1 MTTSNKPGVLF
12 WVIAVI
18 ALIWNIMGVMAY
30 LAQAF
35 MTDEAKALL
44 PEAEQAM
51 YSDIPAWVT
60 AAFAF
65 AVFGGFLGS
74 LALLLRKKWATSLF
88 LVSLLGIFVQQIYTF
103 FVSDIMTDAR
113 AADMVM
119 PLMIVV
125 VGIFLFYYSKGAA
138 KSGLLK

>member
-1 MTTSNKPGVLF
+1 MTSSNKPGIIF
-12 WVIAVI
+12 WIIAVI
-18 ALIWNIMGVMAY
+18 ALIWNLMGVMAY

-51 YSDIPAWVT
+51 YSDIPAWAT

-88 LVSLLGIFVQQIYTF
+88 IISLLGILVQQTYYF
-103 FVSDIMTDAR
+103 FVSNIMEEAG

-119 PLMIVV
+119 PLMIVAI
-125 VGIFLFYYSKGAA
+125 GIFLVYYSKGAA